1 MVLAQIVIAVFGSLT
16 VIVMAIIGIPF
27 ISSLGFIT
35 ANNSANLVSTSA
47 ELSKALPLIA
57 VLIVVGVFGFI
68 LERARG
74 N

>member
-1 MVLAQIVIAVFGSLT
+1 MVLTQIIIAIFGSLT
-16 VIVMAIIGIPF
+16 VIVMAIMGIPL

-35 ANNSANLVSTSA
+35 ANNSANLVSTST

-74 N
+74 K